1 MHNDFRIKSRLVE
14 QLEGSP
20 CMFDHSPTI
29 MFMINRRKYA
39 NIHKFVVLTS
49 KEVWA
54 GDDNHSHNLK
64 MIG

>member
-1 MHNDFRIKSRLVE
+1 
-14 QLEGSP
+14 
-20 CMFDHSPTI
+20 MFDHSPTI
-29 MFMINRRKYA
+29 MFTINRRKYA